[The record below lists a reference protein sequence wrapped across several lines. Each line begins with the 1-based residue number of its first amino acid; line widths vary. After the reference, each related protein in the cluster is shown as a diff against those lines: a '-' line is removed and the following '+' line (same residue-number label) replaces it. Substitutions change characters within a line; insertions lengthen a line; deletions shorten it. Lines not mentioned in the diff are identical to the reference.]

1 MNDPFGLRSLT
12 VEQARARPGAK
23 WQFHPAEYSVWVADM
38 DFPIAPVVR
47 DRLIEVA
54 QTDVGY
60 PNWGGKRSVSPAV
73 IAFVDRMTSRYGWPA
88 QPARLYEMSDVVQGV
103 RIAVHHL
110 TKPGDGIVLHT
121 PAYHPFLETIDSMQR
136 RIVRVPAPFDHD
148 ALDAALAREP
158 ARLMILCHPHN
169 PTGHVFTRSE
179 LERIAEVAARYDLI
193 VVSDEI
199 HADLVHAP
207 HGHVPFDSLGPEVA
221 ARTITVTS
229 ASKAFNLAG
238 LRWAIMHAGS
248 DVMRSALDA
257 LPAHYLGAPNVM
269 AVEATATAWTAGDP
283 WLESVREVL
292 DENRHA
298 LSVSSPRTSRTFGTR
313 LRTRRISRG
322 STAGRS
328 GSATTPRRRSANGAS
343 SSAPVRSSA
352 SRARGSCVST
362 SRRARRSSPRPSP
375 RCPATTETPPFCLL
389 QIALGLV

>member
-1 MNDPFGLRSLT
+1 MAMSEVVDDPFGLRSLT
-12 VEQARARPGAK
+12 VEQARTRPGAK
-23 WQFHPAEYSVWVADM
+23 WQYHSAEYSAWVADM

-54 QTDVGY
+54 RTDVGY
-60 PNWGGKRSVSPAV
+60 PVWGGKRRVSPAV
-73 IAFVDRMTSRYGWPA
+73 IAFVDRMTSRYGWPP

-110 TKPGDGIVLHT
+110 SKPGDGIVLHT

-136 RIVRVPAPFDHD
+136 RIVRVPAPFDHE

-179 LERIAEVAARYDLI
+179 LERIAEVAAQYDLI

-207 HGHVPFDSLGPEVA
+207 HGHVPFDSLGPEVS

-248 DVMRSALDA
+248 DMMRSALDA

-269 AVEATATAWTAGDP
+269 AVEATATAWTGGDP

-298 LSVSSPRTSRTFGTR
+298 LSGLLAAHLPGVRYTPPD
-313 LRTRRISRG
+313 
-322 STAGRS
+322 
-328 GSATTPRRRSANGAS
+328 ATYLAWLDCRVLGL
-343 SSAPVRSSA
+343 
-352 SRARGSCVST
+352 GDD
-362 SRRARRSSPRPSP
+362 
-375 RCPATTETPPFCLL
+375 PATTFRERGVELSPGPQFGVEGEGCVRLNFATSPAILAETV
-389 QIALGLV
+389 AAMSGNH

>member
-1 MNDPFGLRSLT
+1 MATSDVVNDPFGLRSLT

-23 WQFHPAEYSVWVADM
+23 WQFHPAEYAAWVADM

-60 PNWGGKRSVSPAV
+60 PAWGGKRGMSPAMV
-73 IAFVDRMTSRYGWPA
+73 AFVERMTTRYRWAPQSA
-88 QPARLYEMSDVVQGV
+88 WLFEMSDVVQGV
-103 RIAVHHL
+103 RVAVHHL
-110 TKPGDGIVLHT
+110 TDPGDGIVLHT

-136 RIVRVPAPFDHD
+136 RIVRVPSPFDYD
-148 ALDAALAREP
+148 ALDATLAREP

-179 LERIAEVAARYDLI
+179 LERLAEIAARHDL
-193 VVSDEI
+193 VVISDEI

-207 HGHVPFDSLGPEVA
+207 HGHVPFESLGPDVA

-248 DVMRSALDA
+248 EAMRSALDT
-257 LPAHYLGAPNVM
+257 LPAHYFGAPNVM
-269 AVEATATAWTAGDP
+269 AVEATATAWNAATRG
-283 WLESVREVL
+283 S
-292 DENRHA
+292 NRFA
-298 LSVSSPRTSRTFGTR
+298 RSSTRTVTPCRVSSPRTSRTSGTR
-313 LRTRRISRG
+313 RRTRRISRG
-322 STAGRS
+322 STAARS
-328 GSATTPRRRSANGAS
+328 DSATTPPSRSANGAS

-362 SRRARRSSPRPSP
+362 SRPARRSSPRRS
-375 RCPATTETPPFCLL
+375 RRWPAVS
-389 QIALGLV
+389 Q